1 MTNPT
6 NLKAILESL
15 LFAAGEPLSLQKI
28 SEILGLENAKT
39 EELIEE
45 LKNDYLTNN
54 RGLRL
59 LENDH
64 YYSLVTVPE
73 ASFYIQKLIK
83 ISFEGELSPAAL
95 ETLAIIGYRGPL
107 SRSEIDEIRGV
118 NSYYLLRTLLIRG
131 LLEREPHP
139 QHANIFLYRL
149 SSDFLKF
156 LGLSSVKDLPDYQN
170 FQEKLKSSMAEEPK
184 II

>member
-1 MTNPT
+1 MN
-6 NLKAILESL
+6 NQNNFKAILESL
-15 LFAAGEPLSLQKI
+15 LFAASEPLSLSKI
-28 SEILGLENAKT
+28 SEILGLEAPAV

-45 LKNDYLTNN
+45 LKNDYLNNN

-64 YYSLVTVPE
+64 YYSLVTAPE
-73 ASFYIQKLIK
+73 ASSYLQKMIK
-83 ISFEGELSPAAL
+83 VNFEGELSGAAL

-107 SRSEIDEIRGV
+107 SRAEIDEIRGV

-131 LLEREPHP
+131 LIEREVHP
-139 QHANIFLYRL
+139 QHPNTFIYRL

-156 LGLSSVKDLPDYQN
+156 LGLSSVKELPDYKN
-170 FQEKLKSSMAEEPK
+170 FQEKLKEIIAEEPK